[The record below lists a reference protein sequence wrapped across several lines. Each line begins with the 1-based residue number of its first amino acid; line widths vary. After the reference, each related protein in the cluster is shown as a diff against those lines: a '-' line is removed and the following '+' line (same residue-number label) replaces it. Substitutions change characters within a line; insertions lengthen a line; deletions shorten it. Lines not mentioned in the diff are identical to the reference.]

1 MTAKSDTLLSAVL
14 RRQAQIEH
22 GPRCL
27 GCAAVRVE
35 AAAID
40 HADREIELLEA
51 EAQANAAG
59 QELLATA
66 RAVRRARA
74 RRRAR

>member
-1 MTAKSDTLLSAVL
+1 MTAKSGPLLSTVFL
-14 RRQAQIEH
+14 RQAQIGH

-40 HADREIELLEA
+40 HADREVELLEA
-51 EAQANAAG
+51 EAEANAAG
-59 QELLATA
+59 QKLLATA

-74 RRRAR
+74 RRRGQ